1 MSENLNLEIN
11 QLLPGEPLRLGV
23 DLIANKN
30 AGALIVIGTSSKL
43 DKISSGGIT
52 LNNCS
57 YSPEMLS
64 ELAKMDGAIIVSEDV
79 GKILKANVHLNPDDK
94 IQTSETGTRHRT
106 AQRTSSSINL
116 PVVAVSEESSTIKVF
131 DNSEVV
137 ELEESSAILGRVNE
151 SLQSIDRM
159 RRRFD
164 EAVANLGELELENS
178 LTNQEVLQVIQR
190 GELLTRLASQVRL
203 EAEKLGTEAGLIT
216 IQIDSLES
224 GVTSTLNL
232 VLKDHLP
239 GRKFR
244 VTSKVLDEIS
254 ELSYQELNTI
264 DYLGSILT
272 KLPLD
277 DISVPRGYRV
287 LARLP
292 DLPDNLHDS
301 IVQKYKSLPKLLSA
315 PTEKL
320 YEIEGI
326 GRNRA
331 QQLRDYF
338 DTLLKNVGFSYI
350 NGH

>member
-57 YSPEMLS
+57 YTPEMLS
-64 ELAKMDGAIIVSEDV
+64 ELAKMDGAIVVSEDV

-106 AQRTSSSINL
+106 AQRTSSSVNL

-131 DNSEVV
+131 SNSEVI
-137 ELEESSAILGRVNE
+137 ELEESNAILGRVNE

-244 VTSKVLDEIS
+244 VTTKVLDEIAN
-254 ELSYQELNTI
+254 LSYQELNTI
-264 DYLGSILT
+264 DYLGSILS

>member
-1 MSENLNLEIN
+1 MKSNIHFNHYQYQGEQELVQDLHDEII
-11 QLLPGEPLRLGV
+11 QILGV
-23 DLIANKN
+23 NMSYMPKEHFDYDLIMGSDDDQRFSKAY
-30 AGALIVIGTSSKL
+30 LIEMMMEQTDDYVGNTLLGKFGLQVEETMTLLVSK
-43 DKISSGGIT
+43 
-52 LNNCS
+52 
-57 YSPEMLS
+57 
-64 ELAKMDGAIIVSEDV
+64 
-79 GKILKANVHLNPDDK
+79 
-94 IQTSETGTRHRT
+94 
-106 AQRTSSSINL
+106 
-116 PVVAVSEESSTIKVF
+116 
-131 DNSEVV
+131 
-137 ELEESSAILGRVNE
+137 
-151 SLQSIDRM
+151 
-159 RRRFD
+159 RRFD

-244 VTSKVLDEIS
+244 VTAKVLDEIAN
-254 ELSYQELNTI
+254 LSYQELNTI
-264 DYLGSILT
+264 DYLGSILS

>member
-57 YSPEMLS
+57 YTPEMLS
-64 ELAKMDGAIIVSEDV
+64 ELAKMDGAIVVSEDV

-106 AQRTSSSINL
+106 AQRTSSSVNL

-131 DNSEVV
+131 SNSEVT
-137 ELEESSAILGRVNE
+137 ELEESNAILGRVNE

-190 GELLTRLASQVRL
+190 GELLTRLASQVRF

-244 VTSKVLDEIS
+244 VTTKVLDEIAN
-254 ELSYQELNTI
+254 LSYQELNTI
-264 DYLGSILT
+264 DYLGSILS